1 MVKIDLKD
9 RKILYNLDVNSRES
23 LANIAKK
30 VGLSENSVAYRIKR
44 LEKKG
49 IIKNYYTIIDAF
61 KLGYINLRFYL
72 SYQYTTPDIE
82 KEIINHFIKNK
93 NVMAVYSIS
102 GRFDLELVMVIQNI
116 NSFYDFW
123 QKTLNKYCNN
133 FQDLALTFYI
143 QLICFKPSYLINDV
157 VKFDKDNFESIGDRN
172 IVKIDNLDF
181 QILRLIDTNARL
193 PSTELAKKLNTTA
206 TKVSYR
212 IRKLKKLNVIKGFR
226 VNIDIS
232 KLGYQYFKVDIYLKD
247 YKQRKKIINEIKSN
261 PHLMSIDITTG
272 LSHLELEFH
281 LKDVTQLH
289 KIMRDIQINHPEAIR
304 NYRHLNIKE
313 IHKLRFLPEDKEPM
327 YFYL

>member
-9 RKILYNLDVNSRES
+9 RKILYNLEINSRQPLS
-23 LANIAKK
+23 NIAKK

-44 LEKKG
+44 LEKNE

-72 SYQYTTPDIE
+72 SYQYTTPEIE
-82 KEIINHFIKNK
+82 QQIINHFIKNP

-102 GRFDLELVMVIQNI
+102 GRFDLETVMVIQNI
-116 NSFYDFW
+116 NSFYTFW
-123 QKTLNKYCNN
+123 QKTLHNYCNN

-143 QLICFKPSYLINDV
+143 KFICFKPSYLINDSD
-157 VKFDKDNFESIGDRN
+157 KFDIDKFESIGDRN

-193 PSTELAKKLNTTA
+193 PSTKIAKKLSTTA

-212 IRKLKKLNVIKGFR
+212 IKKLIKLNVIKGFR
-226 VNIDIS
+226 ANIDIS

-247 YKQRKKIINEIKSN
+247 YKQRKKIIDEIKLD
-261 PHLMSIDITTG
+261 PHLMSIDTTTG

-281 LKDVTQLH
+281 LKDVTHLH
-289 KIMRDIQINHPEAIR
+289 EIMQRIHTNHPEAIR
-304 NYRHLNIKE
+304 NYKHLNIKE
-313 IHKLRFLPEDKEPM
+313 IHKLRFLPDDKEPM
-327 YFYL
+327 NFYL